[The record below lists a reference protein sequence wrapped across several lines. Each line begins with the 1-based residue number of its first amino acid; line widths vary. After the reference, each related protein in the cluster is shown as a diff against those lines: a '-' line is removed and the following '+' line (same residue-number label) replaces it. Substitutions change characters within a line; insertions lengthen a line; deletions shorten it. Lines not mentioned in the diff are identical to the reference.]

1 MFPRSF
7 SNFWFVEVETQRDY
21 LRLPTG
27 EVVVKESQMLGP
39 VARALL
45 VQEHAHLLAQLSS
58 ERGSGEPHPGPSGG
72 RGAAVPCCTVR
83 RSDGGVVVSFAC
95 NFPGCDKEY
104 ASRDAVRK
112 HCRIRH
118 LAWLQSLQALWQLED
133 RGAEVGSD

>member
-1 MFPRSF
+1 MAA
-7 SNFWFVEVETQRDY
+7 EAEA
-21 LRLPTG
+21 
-27 EVVVKESQMLGP
+27 EAAA
-39 VARALL
+39 ARAAAEAEA
-45 VQEHAHLLAQLSS
+45 VD
-58 ERGSGEPHPGPSGG
+58 EPHPGPFGG